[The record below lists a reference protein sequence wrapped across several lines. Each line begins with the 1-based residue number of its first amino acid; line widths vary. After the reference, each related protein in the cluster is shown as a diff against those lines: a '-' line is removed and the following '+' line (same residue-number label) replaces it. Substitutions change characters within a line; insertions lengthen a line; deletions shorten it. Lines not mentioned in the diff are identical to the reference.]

1 MTERYLLKLI
11 IYLDNRVNI
20 GIILVT
26 LYSESEFYPMK
37 KRPVDMLT
45 GSPLKSVV
53 RFALPIMVSSM
64 LQYNYSLVDNIIV
77 GRYVSSDALAAVG
90 SVGPIGSF
98 IVGAALG
105 LTSGFSIPVAHA
117 YGEGDRK
124 KLAHYAGGSISLAFI
139 IGLILVVTSHILS
152 GPLLRLIGTPEEI
165 IGLASAYINILYYG
179 IPFQMLS
186 NNFTAISR
194 SVGESKK
201 PLYFFC
207 VSVAVNFVLDLL
219 FVKELQWGV
228 EGAAVA
234 TLISH
239 VVACTLNGVYVLR
252 FNRQVSISRQDLR
265 IDRRTAWRQIKLGI
279 PVSLQFTVTSV
290 GSMCLQSVVNS
301 FGTSVIAGFTAAGR
315 VEQLT
320 NIPMSGLGVANQTF
334 VGQNYGARNYER
346 ILSSVKKIFM
356 LDVCISVAMSLLLF
370 TIWEPVVSLFLTE
383 ENPEIM
389 AAASRYILA
398 IAQCYSLV
406 AVLFVM
412 RNTLQGLG
420 FTYANSVAGMGEFF
434 GRLSIAFI
442 LTPALGFDAVCYAG
456 PAAWLLADIPLI
468 IIYLHKA
475 GQFRKLISEK
485 KGIC

>member
-1 MTERYLLKLI
+1 
-11 IYLDNRVNI
+11 
-20 GIILVT
+20 
-26 LYSESEFYPMK
+26 
-37 KRPVDMLT
+37 MLT

-53 RFALPIMVSSM
+53 RFALPIMASSM

-124 KLAHYAGGSISLAFI
+124 KLSHYAGGSISLAFL

-152 GPLLRLIGTPEEI
+152 GPLLRLIGTPDEI

-207 VSVAVNFVLDLL
+207 VSVVVNFILDLL
-219 FVKELQWGV
+219 FVKEFRWGV

-239 VVACTLNGVYVLR
+239 MVACSLNGIYVLR
-252 FNRQVSISRQDLR
+252 FNRQVSISRKDLR

-334 VGQNYGARNYER
+334 VGQNYGAKNYER

-356 LDVCISVAMSLLLF
+356 LDVCISVVMSLLLF

-398 IAQCYSLV
+398 VAQCYSLV
-406 AVLFVM
+406 AILFVM

-420 FTYANSVAGMGEFF
+420 FTYANSVAGIGEFF

-468 IIYLHKA
+468 IIYLRKA
-475 GQFRKLISEK
+475 KQFRKLLPK
-485 KGIC
+485 KGKNVNR

>member
-1 MTERYLLKLI
+1 
-11 IYLDNRVNI
+11 
-20 GIILVT
+20 
-26 LYSESEFYPMK
+26 MK
-37 KRPVDMLT
+37 KQRIDMLT
-45 GSPLKSVV
+45 GSPLKSVI
-53 RFALPIMVSSM
+53 RFALPIMASSM

-98 IVGAALG
+98 IIGAALG

-117 YGEGDRK
+117 FGEGNKK
-124 KLAHYAGGSISLAFI
+124 KLSHYAGGSISLAFV
-139 IGLILVVTSHILS
+139 IGLILVLTSHILS
-152 GPLLRLIGTPEEI
+152 GPLLRLIGTPDEI
-165 IGLASAYINILYYG
+165 IGLASSYVNILYYG

-207 VSVAVNFVLDLL
+207 VSVVVNFFLDLL
-219 FVKELQWGV
+219 FVKEFQWGV
-228 EGAAVA
+228 EGAAAA

-239 VVACTLNGVYVLR
+239 IVACTLNGIYVLR
-252 FNRQVSISRQDLR
+252 FNRQVSITRQDLR
-265 IDRRTAWRQIKLGI
+265 INKSTAWRQIKLGI
-279 PVSLQFTVTSV
+279 PVSLQFTVTSI

-334 VGQNYGARNYER
+334 VGQNYGAGKYDR
-346 ILSSVKKIFM
+346 ILSSVKKIFL
-356 LDVCISVAMSLLLF
+356 LDVGISVVMSLLLF
-370 TIWEPVVSLFLTE
+370 TIWKPVVSLFLTE
-383 ENPEIM
+383 DNPEIM

-420 FTYANSVAGMGEFF
+420 FTYANSIAGIGEFF

-442 LTPALGFDAVCYAG
+442 LTPVLGFDAICYAG
-456 PAAWLLADIPLI
+456 PAAWLLADIPLVL
-468 IIYLHKA
+468 IYLHKA
-475 GQFRKLISEK
+475 RQFKRMIK
-485 KGIC
+485 